1 MLTISQYQEEFLAY
15 LEDYP
20 FSSEPEGL
28 YGPMHYILRV
38 GGKRLRPVLTLLAAD
53 IFGGDYKKALDA
65 ALAIEVFHNFTLV
78 HDDIMDDA
86 PMRRGMPSVHE
97 KWDLNTGILS
107 GDVMLVKSYTLF
119 ERYAPELQVKLI
131 RLFSKTAAE
140 VCEGQQYDVDFE
152 LRTDVTL
159 QEYLRMIQYKTAVLV
174 GAAMQMG
181 ALIAG
186 ATEEEAKAIYDFGLH
201 LGTAFQLQDDY
212 LDAFGDEKTFGKQIG
227 GDIMENKKTFLYI
240 TALENLEEDD
250 ADLLQN
256 LYEIAPADTEEKIRT
271 VKELFVSSGATDK
284 IREAIQEYT
293 EMAFGSIASLSLD
306 EKNKEVLLAFGRN
319 LMNRRV

>member
-131 RLFSKTAAE
+131 RLFNKTAAE

-186 ATEEEAKAIYDFGLH
+186 ATEEEAKTIYDFGLH

-293 EMAFGSIASLSLD
+293 ETAFGSIASLSLD
-306 EKNKEVLLAFGRN
+306 EKKKEVLLAFGRN
-319 LMNRRV
+319 LMNRKV